1 MIHPTPEQDNIVE
14 SSNWP
19 PIRTAFKNYEVSF
32 VMLHPFLKIKP
43 GYNINFET
51 GNWPTKE
58 HILECTEKLT
68 WKEVIKRSGLN
79 NISEL
84 DRLLAYLHC
93 ARRTADK
100 EGWIKLKTL
109 LDKNNIIAAE
119 VDYLPAILINNLMQA
134 ISSLGY
140 THVVEYTEFGE
151 PRCEHKIEEVVA
163 ASENSFYA
171 HARIATPDNKILI
184 ATYFDQRFT
193 YLSSSRELVN
203 DLVNKA
209 NLEGFFCNETTRPDW
224 SYTEPSGN
232 MIDWQS
238 PER

>member
-43 GYNINFET
+43 GYNISFET

-119 VDYLPAILINNLMQA
+119 VDYLPCILINSLM
-134 ISSLGY
+134 
-140 THVVEYTEFGE
+140 
-151 PRCEHKIEEVVA
+151 
-163 ASENSFYA
+163 
-171 HARIATPDNKILI
+171 
-184 ATYFDQRFT
+184 
-193 YLSSSRELVN
+193 
-203 DLVNKA
+203 
-209 NLEGFFCNETTRPDW
+209 
-224 SYTEPSGN
+224 
-232 MIDWQS
+232 
-238 PER
+238 